1 MKVSWI
7 LICISFSFLFYFFFF
22 FLFLFF
28 IFIWIDM
35 VWKPIV
41 LQNNVQKLLI
51 LDSYGVH
58 KASLGEFH
66 SLNTKI
72 LIITGGLTS
81 VLQPLDMGIFS
92 QFKALMRNHN
102 LEHYNTIS
110 SCNSEKER
118 RAVVIEMRINNF
130 VLMKFVLQTALK
142 KHLGNFLTKWKLNK
156 K

>member
-1 MKVSWI
+1 
-7 LICISFSFLFYFFFF
+7 
-22 FLFLFF
+22 
-28 IFIWIDM
+28 M

-72 LIITGGLTS
+72 LIITGGLSS
-81 VLQPLDMGIFS
+81 VLQPLDVGIFA
-92 QFKALMRNHN
+92 QFKALMRKHN

-118 RAVVIEMRINNF
+118 RAVVIEN
-130 VLMKFVLQTALK
+130 AD
-142 KHLGNFLTKWKLNK
+142 KHFCPKEICVKNCFEKAFGQFPDKMEIE
-156 K
+156 